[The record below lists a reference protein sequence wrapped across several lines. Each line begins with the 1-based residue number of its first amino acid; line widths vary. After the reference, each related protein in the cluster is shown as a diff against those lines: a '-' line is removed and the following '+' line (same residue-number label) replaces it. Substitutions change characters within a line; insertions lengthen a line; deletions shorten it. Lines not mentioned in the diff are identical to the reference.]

1 MKVILKQDVES
12 LGKIGE
18 IVDVKP
24 GYARNYL
31 IPKGMGMTATDK
43 NIRRWQ
49 VEQQQSQLKMTR
61 DRKNAEKLAEKLN
74 EVSCTAMVTVG
85 EEDKVFGSV
94 TTQTIADLL
103 KEKGFDIDRKKIV
116 LDEPIKALGIYTIPI
131 KLHTDVE
138 AQIKLWV
145 VKE

>member
-31 IPKGMGMTATDK
+31 IPKGMGMIATDK
-43 NIRRWQ
+43 NIRRLQ
-49 VEQQQSQLKMTR
+49 VEQQQSQLKMTK

>member
-12 LGKIGE
+12 LGKVGE

-31 IPKGMGMTATDK
+31 IPKGMGLAATDK
-43 NIRRWQ
+43 NIRRLQ
-49 VEQQQSQLKMTR
+49 VEQQQSQLKMTK

-131 KLHTDVE
+131 KLHAEVE
-138 AQIKLWV
+138 AKIKLWV

>member
-12 LGKIGE
+12 LGKVGE
-18 IVDVKP
+18 IVEVKP

-31 IPKGMGMTATDK
+31 IPKGMGMAATDK
-43 NIRRWQ
+43 NIHRLQ
-49 VEQQQSQLKMTR
+49 AEQQQSQLKMTKE
-61 DRKNAEKLAEKLN
+61 RKNAEKLAEKLN
-74 EVSCTAMVTVG
+74 EVSCTATVTVG

-94 TTQTIADLL
+94 TTQIIADLL

-138 AQIKLWV
+138 AKIKLWV

>member
-12 LGKIGE
+12 LGKLGD

-31 IPKGMGMTATDK
+31 IPKGMGMAATDQ
-43 NIRRWQ
+43 NIRRLQ
-49 VEQQQSQLKMTR
+49 MEQQQSQLKMTK

-74 EVSCTAMVTVG
+74 EVSCTAAVTVG

-94 TTQTIADLL
+94 TTQIIADLL

-131 KLHTDVE
+131 RLHTDVE
-138 AQIKLWV
+138 AKIKLWV

>member
-12 LGKIGE
+12 LGKVGE

-31 IPKGMGMTATDK
+31 IPKGMGLTATDK
-43 NIRRWQ
+43 NIRRLQ
-49 VEQQQSQLKMTR
+49 VEQQQSQLKMTK

-138 AQIKLWV
+138 AKIKLWV